1 MSSSLGFWYR
11 LDSIKHEAN
20 TKINTTKKIMILI
33 IIINVAIIPLSNV
46 TGNISPYQG
55 MVTDKYRWRISL
67 NEFKLNKTNV
77 IEFLIYWKNM
87 KLNLQQH
94 R

>member
-1 MSSSLGFWYR
+1 
-11 LDSIKHEAN
+11 
-20 TKINTTKKIMILI
+20 MILI

-46 TGNISPYQG
+46 TGNISPYQS
-55 MVTDKYRWRISL
+55 MVTDKHRWRISL
-67 NEFKLNKTNV
+67 NEFKLDKMNV

>member
-1 MSSSLGFWYR
+1 MTQLNAKLTLKS
-11 LDSIKHEAN
+11 
-20 TKINTTKKIMILI
+20 TQQKIMILI
-33 IIINVAIIPLSNV
+33 IIINVAIIPPLDV
-46 TGNISPYQG
+46 PGNISPYET